1 MNLFAYVCSIVA
13 LWLIIVFSA
22 FGIYGCDSGG
32 GKAHDTASTSS
43 ASTEVNQCGD
53 VTCNIPAEELEQILE
68 DAEEAGD
75 SVLELADAADD
86 LTNTGGLDQ
95 QVRLAIA
102 SDGSY
107 LKAFVCGCNNTVVE
121 NDNDSVVVSD
131 DDVNTSVSAG
141 AQEE

>member
-1 MNLFAYVCSIVA
+1 MHVFVYTASVIA
-13 LWLIIVFSA
+13 LWVIIVLSA
-22 FGIYGCDSGG
+22 FGIYGCGSGG
-32 GKAHDTASTSS
+32 KEDDTSSTSS

-53 VTCNIPAEELEQILE
+53 VTCNIPATELEEILE

-75 SVLELADAADD
+75 DVLELAETAGGF
-86 LTNTGGLDQ
+86 TNGGGLDQ
-95 QVRLAIA
+95 QVRLAVA

-107 LKAFVCGCNNTVVE
+107 LKAFVCGCNNTIVE

-131 DDVNTSVSAG
+131 DDVNTSVGAG

>member
-1 MNLFAYVCSIVA
+1 MHIFVYTASVIA
-13 LWLIIVFSA
+13 LWGIIVLSA
-22 FGIYGCDSGG
+22 FGIYGCGTG
-32 GKAHDTASTSS
+32 GKEDDTSSTSS

-53 VTCNIPAEELEQILE
+53 VTCNIPAEALEEALE
-68 DAEEAGD
+68 AAEEAGD

-95 QVRLAIA
+95 QVRIA
-102 SDGSY
+102 KVSGGGY

-141 AQEE
+141 AQE